1 MLVTV
6 EYGKESGAELE
17 ALDCIFPKD
26 PTAFCIRQPYGG
38 LILISTT
45 LPSDEAAA
53 MIGSCRTTSIHK
65 VLPIDSMVESDLGK
79 LCSEALRLV
88 PPGSERVAVD
98 CARRGRFLPSSQLV
112 EEEVGRLL
120 KTRGMTIDL
129 VNPRLV
135 VRIDIIGSFSTISVR
150 PPSGF
155 ITKKEGPA
163 HG

>member
-1 MLVTV
+1 
-6 EYGKESGAELE
+6 
-17 ALDCIFPKD
+17 
-26 PTAFCIRQPYGG
+26 
-38 LILISTT
+38 
-45 LPSDEAAA
+45 
-53 MIGSCRTTSIHK
+53 
-65 VLPIDSMVESDLGK
+65 
-79 LCSEALRLV
+79 
-88 PPGSERVAVD
+88 
-98 CARRGRFLPSSQLV
+98 V